1 MDYKYIEQ
9 LVDRYFEGETT
20 LQEEQIL
27 KAFYAQGAQTEMPEE
42 LRRYA
47 GLFDVL
53 GERPTLGSDF
63 DERMIQ
69 MIGEQQP
76 QPATTTQV
84 KARTIRLA
92 DRLRPLFG
100 AAAVVAIML
109 TLAGAISQS
118 FKNDDTWV
126 DAEEYAQR
134 GAIVAPAEHAVAFD
148 QAAKT
153 DSLVMAVD
161 SIARKIEN

>member
-9 LVDRYFEGETT
+9 LLDRYFEGETT

-27 KAFYAQGAQTEMPEE
+27 KAFYAQGALTEMPEG

-47 GLFDVL
+47 ALFSVMA
-53 GERPTLGSDF
+53 ERPTLDSDF
-63 DERMIQ
+63 DDRMLQ

-76 QPATTTQV
+76 EPATPQV
-84 KARTIRLA
+84 KARTISLA

-118 FKNDDTWV
+118 FKHNDTWV
-126 DAEEYAQR
+126 DADEYAQR
-134 GAIVAPAEHAVAFD
+134 GVTVAPAEPAVAFE
-148 QAAKT
+148 QPALT

-161 SIARKIEN
+161 SIKLKIEN